1 MIQQKR
7 KSLWVFK
14 ERKGVIVKVKTTFRG
29 TKTLLVASTERKYNW
44 KGVTC
49 YSSLLPQNKK
59 EKQPICH
66 CVAFVTYHTNHQQ
79 PKYNSQWGK
88 GVISQISPAIPSL
101 TSKYLREIIYLAWHC
116 TAMIHQHLTILLQL
130 NSSSNI
136 KHFFSVWRCYEE
148 SKALDIFHKSPHC

>member
-1 MIQQKR
+1 M
-7 KSLWVFK
+7 
-14 ERKGVIVKVKTTFRG
+14 KVKTTFRG

-79 PKYNSQWGK
+79 PKYISQWGK
-88 GVISQISPAIPSL
+88 GVFSQISPAIPSL

-116 TAMIHQHLTILLQL
+116 TAMIRQHMTIIHPVI
-130 NSSSNI
+130 SNTFSLFGDVMRKA
-136 KHFFSVWRCYEE
+136 KHLRFSINHPTVNGENRIP
-148 SKALDIFHKSPHC
+148 ANGNI